1 MMKLCLPCNLVPN
14 CTTVSCR
21 PSMNDSCMCHI
32 STAPDHSFGH
42 RHIHQLMIPAAKTS
56 QPTCA
61 IALGSSCADT
71 ECSPPHRPPPPCSHT
86 LSPGTIPRS
95 SLPSRYTSPLCRCTT
110 APHQPGSPSLQHLSH
125 TRECHSHDKQHA
137 WCSAKHRVTKQDWS
151 LSCSPDDKSR
161 LGQGGRGVKGGIE
174 EVHRGRGMAC
184 LGYMWSQTMWV

>member
-42 RHIHQLMIPAAKTS
+42 RHIHQHMIPAAKTS

-71 ECSPPHRPPPPCSHT
+71 ECSPPHRPHPHAPIRFPQAQSPAPACPPGTLHHSAGAQLHHTSRGHHHCNTSHT
-86 LSPGTIPRS
+86 QGNATATTSNMHGAVPNTGYKTGLEFVMLS
-95 SLPSRYTSPLCRCTT
+95 
-110 APHQPGSPSLQHLSH
+110 
-125 TRECHSHDKQHA
+125 
-137 WCSAKHRVTKQDWS
+137 
-151 LSCSPDDKSR
+151 
-161 LGQGGRGVKGGIE
+161 
-174 EVHRGRGMAC
+174 
-184 LGYMWSQTMWV
+184 